1 MRMAPHDEHD
11 FVDREYEKAQGT
23 AWSEPERLAV
33 DSDASSMAT
42 GGSAREQ
49 LDAKFGSTQQR
60 LLALKQ
66 EQEKLESER
75 IALEE
80 LRRRRSEYVRG
91 RDEMIGHLTRG
102 ISLLEEAQEDARR
115 NGIAMGESIEDF
127 RNHLD
132 KVSALSESEWEEAH
146 LQRELTRSLTT
157 IENARKEWLIAISR
171 FPILSTKQGE
181 DLKEP
186 QDMTRKGAGGSIHP
200 WTSLSTWQMTRMGL
214 ALTWPL
220 VVTLLLTSMVLIA
233 LWIRMGQ

>member
-23 AWSEPERLAV
+23 SWSEPERLAAE
-33 DSDASSMAT
+33 SDASSMAT
-42 GGSAREQ
+42 AGSAREQ

-181 DLKEP
+181 DLMEP

-200 WTSLSTWQMTRMGL
+200 WASLSTWQMTRMGL

>member
-1 MRMAPHDEHD
+1 
-11 FVDREYEKAQGT
+11 
-23 AWSEPERLAV
+23 
-33 DSDASSMAT
+33 
-42 GGSAREQ
+42 
-49 LDAKFGSTQQR
+49 
-60 LLALKQ
+60 
-66 EQEKLESER
+66 
-75 IALEE
+75 
-80 LRRRRSEYVRG
+80 
-91 RDEMIGHLTRG
+91 MIGHLTRG

-171 FPILSTKQGE
+171 FPILSTNQGE

-186 QDMTRKGAGGSIHP
+186 RDMTRKVAGGSIHP
-200 WTSLSTWQMTRMGL
+200 LTSLSTWQMTRMGL

>member
-1 MRMAPHDEHD
+1 MAPHDEHD

-42 GGSAREQ
+42 AGSAREQ

-91 RDEMIGHLTRG
+91 RDEMIH
-102 ISLLEEAQEDARR
+102 AD
-115 NGIAMGESIEDF
+115 N
-127 RNHLD
+127 
-132 KVSALSESEWEEAH
+132 
-146 LQRELTRSLTT
+146 
-157 IENARKEWLIAISR
+157 
-171 FPILSTKQGE
+171 
-181 DLKEP
+181 
-186 QDMTRKGAGGSIHP
+186 
-200 WTSLSTWQMTRMGL
+200 
-214 ALTWPL
+214 L
-220 VVTLLLTSMVLIA
+220 VVIDN
-233 LWIRMGQ
+233 

>member
-1 MRMAPHDEHD
+1 
-11 FVDREYEKAQGT
+11 
-23 AWSEPERLAV
+23 
-33 DSDASSMAT
+33 MAT
-42 GGSAREQ
+42 AGSAREQ

-171 FPILSTKQGE
+171 FSILSTKQGE

-186 QDMTRKGAGGSIHP
+186 QDLTRKGAGGSTHA

>member
-1 MRMAPHDEHD
+1 MQVRWRQLALPGSSWMQNSAP
-11 FVDREYEKAQGT
+11 
-23 AWSEPERLAV
+23 
-33 DSDASSMAT
+33 
-42 GGSAREQ
+42 
-49 LDAKFGSTQQR
+49 TQQR

-75 IALEE
+75 VALEE
-80 LRRRRSEYVRG
+80 LRRRRREYVRG

-157 IENARKEWLIAISR
+157 MKMPERNGSLPSPDFPFFQPSRGGPEGASGHDPEGCRRIDPSVDQSFRPADDPYGAR
-171 FPILSTKQGE
+171 T
-181 DLKEP
+181 DL
-186 QDMTRKGAGGSIHP
+186 AFGSDP
-200 WTSLSTWQMTRMGL
+200 
-214 ALTWPL
+214 PF
-220 VVTLLLTSMVLIA
+220 
-233 LWIRMGQ
+233 